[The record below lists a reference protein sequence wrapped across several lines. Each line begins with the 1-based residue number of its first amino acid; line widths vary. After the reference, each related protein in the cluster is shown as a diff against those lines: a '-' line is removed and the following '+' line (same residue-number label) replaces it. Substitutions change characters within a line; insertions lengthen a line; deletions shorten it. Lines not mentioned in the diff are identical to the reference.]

1 MSQLEKIFIPVKKK
15 KKIKII
21 KPHTLPSKKKT
32 PKLKKPH

>member
-1 MSQLEKIFIPVKKK
+1 MSQLEKIFIPVKK